1 MGKGKR
7 VNKIK
12 SRDLYKVYV
21 ELKDELFQATNS
33 LKYIYRN
40 AQLLNKYWNGGRL
53 TNRMYR
59 KLNSFYVSQVRYV
72 HELGKL
78 VLRIKYFYNKLND
91 TGKF

>member
-40 AQLLNKYWNGGRL
+40 AQLLNKY
-53 TNRMYR
+53 
-59 KLNSFYVSQVRYV
+59 
-72 HELGKL
+72 
-78 VLRIKYFYNKLND
+78 
-91 TGKF
+91 